1 MPLRVIIPKRLIFEP
16 ERLARAITN
25 GLDGGAKGAK
35 VDFGVT
41 VQTWQNKPEF
51 TINEAPGERIIGT
64 DDEVY
69 GYVNDGTDPHIIV
82 AKSAKALAFQWGGK
96 GSYKPKSSVRV
107 IGSSGGGASGP
118 VVKRKRVKH
127 PGTAARE
134 FDEVIAEKWR
144 ELLPQIMQR
153 AIDAE
158 VS

>member
-1 MPLRVIIPKRLIFEP
+1 MGFKVIIPKRLTFEP
-16 ERLARAITN
+16 ERLARAINN

-51 TINEAPGERIIGT
+51 TISEAPGERIIGT

-69 GYVNDGTDPHIIV
+69 GYVNDGTRPHIIV
-82 AKSAKALAFQWGGK
+82 AKSAKALAFGVP
-96 GSYKPKSSVRV
+96 SSPKTAVRV
-107 IGSSGGGASGP
+107 IGSSAGSRGGT
-118 VVKRKRVKH
+118 VVKRQSVKH

-134 FDEVIAEKWR
+134 FDEAIAEKWR
-144 ELLPQIMQR
+144 ALLPQILQQ

-158 VS
+158 VL